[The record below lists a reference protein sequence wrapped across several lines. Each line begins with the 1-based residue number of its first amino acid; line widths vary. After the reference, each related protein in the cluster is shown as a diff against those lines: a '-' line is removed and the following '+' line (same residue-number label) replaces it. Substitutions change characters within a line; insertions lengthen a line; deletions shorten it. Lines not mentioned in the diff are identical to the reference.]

1 MKKKTRKYHP
11 SDGFTYRQHI
21 KFIYSIRIQNDSFAT
36 VQQKKLVAV
45 LQAES
50 AALAMKRLAIHLKMM
65 NRAKKYKANGNAS
78 TTTTT
83 KKSLRIS
90 FQLKWFPICWYPI
103 MLAGFM
109 HFPSIDIRCMYVLSI
124 TIKADQWQ
132 TIVTKHR
139 EEGIWLLLLFKMQLF
154 VHLNINFIHSFVWAT
169 FGFSHWLQ
177 FNFHYVIKRLLHDP
191 LLKRNIDSSI
201 ESEFIIKLYNN
212 CDYPHFP
219 K

>member
-1 MKKKTRKYHP
+1 MKKKTRKNHP

-109 HFPSIDIRCMYVLSI
+109 HFPSIDIRCMYFRLQLKQINGKPSLPN
-124 TIKADQWQ
+124 TEKKAFGCCCCS
-132 TIVTKHR
+132 KCSF
-139 EEGIWLLLLFKMQLF
+139 LF
-154 VHLNINFIHSFVWAT
+154 I
-169 FGFSHWLQ
+169 
-177 FNFHYVIKRLLHDP
+177 
-191 LLKRNIDSSI
+191 
-201 ESEFIIKLYNN
+201 
-212 CDYPHFP
+212 
-219 K
+219 